1 MQVNLELDNPPEKNR
16 RKDSVAQ
23 RRAELLENLGSWNKP
38 REGKAANR
46 RLKPSA
52 GADEQGMIA
61 RVSMRKKSQNAASQ
75 AAGNNSK
82 SPKPAGR
89 VYIKLQ
95 TRRNDCCRQV
105 DATHDSSKG
114 LH

>member
-1 MQVNLELDNPPEKNR
+1 MPSGLERMSLMQVNLELDNPPEKNR

-61 RVSMRKKSQNAASQ
+61 RVSMRKNPRTLLRKQQATTANHRSQLDA
-75 AAGNNSK
+75 
-82 SPKPAGR
+82 
-89 VYIKLQ
+89 YI
-95 TRRNDCCRQV
+95 
-105 DATHDSSKG
+105 
-114 LH
+114 